1 MGLALLT
8 KPTALVFLLPF
19 AVVWCV
25 RGRRSLVASA
35 LQASV
40 VVAVLLTINAPH
52 LTRTYEVFG
61 TPLGQG
67 EHVTGNQRYGV
78 DVTLENLV
86 RDLAANVATPVGRVN
101 DAVTRGVVR
110 GMDGLGLQADDPVD
124 TFAGQPFAVS
134 FDVQEDVTP
143 NLAQLGLLLLVA
155 GGLAVSREL
164 RRHVGVYCGC
174 LAAGLVLF
182 CSLFAWQPWGNR
194 LLLPLFVLAAV
205 PTGALLA
212 RLPRRALVAAL
223 ALLVVASLPWAL
235 SSRYRPLVPFVP
247 SVTNPSVLAVNR
259 EHGYFL
265 NRPELEP
272 GYRRAIHKVVA
283 LDARDVGL
291 VQGLDSWEYPL
302 WALLR
307 GTGSTAALRDVQVVN
322 DSASLEGAHRPDVLL
337 CTVDCTVPPGWRRAD
352 YGSVLVSWPPAGHR

>member
-1 MGLALLT
+1 
-8 KPTALVFLLPF
+8 
-19 AVVWCV
+19 V
-25 RGRRSLVASA
+25 RGRRAPAASA
-35 LQASV
+35 LQAIV
-40 VVAVLLTINAPH
+40 ILAVLLTISVPH
-52 LTRTYEVFG
+52 LTRTYDVFG

-67 EHVTGNQRYGV
+67 EQVTGNQRYGP

-86 RDLAANVATPVGRVN
+86 RDLAMNVATPVGRVN

-134 FDVQEDVTP
+134 FDVQEDVTA
-143 NLAQLGLLLLVA
+143 NLAQLGLLLVVA
-155 GGLAVSREL
+155 GGLVVSREL
-164 RRHVGVYCGC
+164 RRRVGVYCAC

-194 LLLPLFVLAAV
+194 LLLPLFVLGSV

-212 RLPRRALVAAL
+212 RVSRRALVAAL
-223 ALLVVASLPWAL
+223 ALLMVASLPWAL

-247 SVTNPSVLAVNR
+247 SVSNPSVLSVSR
-259 EHGYFL
+259 ENGYFL

-272 GYRRAIHKVVA
+272 GYRRAVHKIVSLGA
-283 LDARDVGL
+283 QDVGL

-307 GTGSTAALRDVQVVN
+307 GAGSTAVLRDVHVVN
-322 DSASLEGAHRPDVLL
+322 DSAVLEDARRPDVLL
-337 CTVDCTVPPGWRRAD
+337 CTVDCPVPAGWQRAD
-352 YGSVLVSWPPAGHR
+352 YGSVIVSWPAAGHR